1 MSDRQASNS
10 RSSGS
15 HIFRGVWNLMEGDR
29 LRYGLALASLLAAA
43 GMLYLIPLVPQ
54 AIIDVVL
61 GEDPAKASNLSWR
74 VVDLL
79 GGRDRVA
86 GNLWLPLAL
95 IATIALIAGVFTYGR
110 QRWSAIASQ
119 NTARRVRDRL
129 QDRIQRLDMRSY
141 DGLDRGDLLQRCTSD
156 IDTTQMFLSTQVVEV
171 GRAIVMLSVAI
182 PVMFIIDWRMGTAAV
197 WLLPFITGFSFFYFR
212 KVRALFKDKD
222 EAEGRLTAA
231 VNDNLVGIRVVRA
244 FNRQDHEIE
253 RFRPRND
260 DHRRLDAQLYSVF
273 ASFWSL
279 SDLLC
284 FMQQASVVLIGA
296 WLLAD
301 GQILVGEFYFF
312 FAAVG
317 MYLWP
322 VRMAGRI
329 VAEFGKA
336 TVAIDR
342 IEEILD
348 LPVETQAPPEQRQ
361 EPKDGS
367 IAFRGVGFGYT
378 PDQPVLEGIDLEIR
392 DGETV
397 AIVGPSGC
405 GKSTLIQLLLRFYEP
420 DAGRVE
426 LGGVDIRTLDRH
438 ELRTRVATVLQ
449 QPFLFSR
456 SIRENILLAD
466 PGADVAS
473 IEIATGEACIHES
486 IMRFDSGY
494 DTMVGERGL
503 TLSGGQRQRIA
514 IAQALLQKPSIL
526 VLDDALSAVDTG
538 TERSI
543 LEAIRSRRGRHTT
556 LVIAHRLS
564 TLREADRIVVL
575 SEGRIEA
582 SGTHAELRDRP
593 GLYRRLWDIQTRL
606 EARDDRSKA
615 GEEEVSS

>member
-1 MSDRQASNS
+1 MSDHHDSKPTPS
-10 RSSGS
+10 RSR
-15 HIFRGVWNLMEGDR
+15 IFRGMWSLMEGDR

-43 GMLYLIPLVPQ
+43 GMLYLVPLVPQ
-54 AIIDVVL
+54 AVIDVVL
-61 GEDPAKASNLSWR
+61 GGEPEKASGLSWQ

-79 GGRDRVA
+79 GGRERVA
-86 GNLWLPLAL
+86 DALWLPLLLITA
-95 IATIALIAGVFTYGR
+95 IATVAGVFTYGR

-119 NTARRVRDRL
+119 NTARRIRDRL

-141 DGLDRGDLLQRCTSD
+141 DRLDRGDLLQRCTSD
-156 IDTTQMFLSTQVVEV
+156 VDTTQVFLSTQVVEV
-171 GRAIVMLSVAI
+171 GRAIVMLAVAI
-182 PVMFIIDWRMGTAAV
+182 PIMFVIDWRMATAAV
-197 WLLPFITGFSFFYFR
+197 WLLPLITGFSFFYFK

-260 DHRRLDAQLYSVF
+260 DHRRLDARLYTVF
-273 ASFWSL
+273 STFWSL

-284 FMQQASVVLIGA
+284 FMQQASVVLVGA

-301 GQILVGEFYFF
+301 GRILVGEFYFF

-342 IEEILD
+342 IEEILE
-348 LPVETQAPPEQRQ
+348 LPVETEVESEPERI
-361 EPKDGS
+361 PDDGS
-367 IAFRGVGFGYT
+367 ISFRGIGFAHT
-378 PDQPVLEGIDLEIR
+378 PDQPVLDGIDLEIA

-405 GKSTLIQLLLRFYEP
+405 GKSTLVQLLLRFYEP
-420 DAGRVE
+420 DTGHVE
-426 LGGVDIRTLDRH
+426 IGGVDIRTLDRH
-438 ELRTRVATVLQ
+438 DLRTRVATVLQ

-456 SIRENILLAD
+456 TIRENILLAD
-466 PGADVAS
+466 PGADHAS
-473 IEIATGEACIHES
+473 IEIAAGEACIHDS
-486 IMRFDSGY
+486 IQRFDSGY
-494 DTMVGERGL
+494 ETMVGERGL

-556 LVIAHRLS
+556 VVIAHRLS
-564 TLREADRIVVL
+564 TLREADRIVVM
-575 SEGRIEA
+575 SGGRIEA

-593 GLYRRLWDIQTRL
+593 GLYRRLWDIQSSL
-606 EARDDRSKA
+606 EADDDRPLRR
-615 GEEEVSS
+615 GEEASS

>member
-1 MSDRQASNS
+1 
-10 RSSGS
+10 
-15 HIFRGVWNLMEGDR
+15 MEGDR
-29 LRYGLALASLLAAA
+29 LRYGLALSALLAAA

-61 GEDPAKASNLSWR
+61 GSEPDKAARISWF
-74 VVDLL
+74 VIDLL
-79 GGRDRVA
+79 GGRERV
-86 GNLWLPLAL
+86 GESLWIPLLL
-95 IATIALIAGVFTYGR
+95 ITAIAVAAGVFTYGR

-119 NTARRVRDRL
+119 NTARRIRNRL
-129 QDRIQRLDMRSY
+129 QDRIQCLDMRAY
-141 DGLDRGDLLQRCTSD
+141 DRLDRGDLLQRCTSD
-156 IDTTQMFLSTQVVEV
+156 VDTAQVFLSTQVVEV
-171 GRAIVMLSVAI
+171 GRAIVMLGVAI
-182 PVMFIIDWRMGTAAV
+182 PIMFLVDWRMATAAV
-197 WLLPFITGFSFFYFR
+197 WLLPIIVAFSFFYFK

-244 FNRQDHEIE
+244 FNRQEHEID

-260 DHRRLDAQLYSVF
+260 EHRRLDARLYRVF
-273 ASFWSL
+273 ASFWSF

-284 FMQQASVVLIGA
+284 FTQQASVVLTGA
-296 WLLAD
+296 WLLSR
-301 GQILVGEFYFF
+301 GSILVGEFYFF

-348 LPVETQAPPEQRQ
+348 LPVETEVDPEGAKT
-361 EPKDGS
+361 PADGS
-367 IAFRGVGFGYT
+367 IVFRNVDFAYA
-378 PDQPVLEGIDLEIR
+378 PDQAILRGIDLEIR

-405 GKSTLIQLLLRFYEP
+405 GKSTLVQLLLRFYEP
-420 DAGRVE
+420 DAGNIQI
-426 LGGVDIRTLDRH
+426 GGVDIRTLDRND
-438 ELRTRVATVLQ
+438 LRTRVATVLQ

-456 SIRENILLAD
+456 SIRDNILLAE
-466 PGADVAS
+466 PAADAAS
-473 IEIATGEACIHES
+473 IELATAEACIHES
-486 IMRFDSGY
+486 ILRFDAGY
-494 DTMVGERGL
+494 ETMVGERGV

-514 IAQALLQKPSIL
+514 IAQALLQEPSIL

-564 TLREADRIVVL
+564 TLREADRIVVM
-575 SEGRIEA
+575 SDGRIEA
-582 SGTHAELRDRP
+582 IGTHAELRDRP
-593 GLYRRLWDIQTRL
+593 GLYRRLWEIQTSLTAQDDARASRGT
-606 EARDDRSKA
+606 EA
-615 GEEEVSS
+615 SS

>member
-1 MSDRQASNS
+1 MSDRNPSNPTSTRS
-10 RSSGS
+10 RV
-15 HIFRGVWNLMEGDR
+15 FRGVWTLMEGDR

-61 GEDPAKASNLSWR
+61 GDESEKASNLSWR

-86 GNLWLPLAL
+86 RNLWLPLILIAI
-95 IATIALIAGVFTYGR
+95 IATIAGLFTYGR

-119 NTARRVRDRL
+119 NTARRMRDRL
-129 QDRIQRLDMRSY
+129 QDRIQRLDMRAY

-156 IDTTQMFLSTQVVEV
+156 VDTTQMFLSTQVVEV
-171 GRAIVMLSVAI
+171 GRAIVMLAVAI
-182 PVMFIIDWRMGTAAV
+182 PVMFLIDWRMATAAV
-197 WLLPFITGFSFFYFR
+197 WLLPVIVGFSYFYFK

-260 DHRRLDAQLYSVF
+260 DHRRLDARLYRVF
-273 ASFWSL
+273 ASFWSF

-284 FMQQASVVLIGA
+284 FMQQASVVLVGA
-296 WLLAD
+296 WLLA
-301 GQILVGEFYFF
+301 GAHILVGEFYFF

-342 IEEILD
+342 IEEILH
-348 LPVETQAPPEQRQ
+348 LPVEPPVPADRTQVPA
-361 EPKDGS
+361 DGS
-367 IAFRGVGFGYT
+367 ISFHDVTFGHV
-378 PDQPVLEGIDLEIR
+378 PDRRVLSDLDLHIE

-397 AIVGPSGC
+397 AIVGPSGS
-405 GKSTLIQLLLRFYEP
+405 GKSTLVQLLLRFYEP

-426 LGGVDIRTLDRH
+426 IGGVDIRTMDRH
-438 ELRTRVATVLQ
+438 DLRTRVATVLQ

-456 SIRENILLAD
+456 SIRENIMLAD
-466 PGADVAS
+466 PQADLAS
-473 IEIATGEACIHES
+473 IEIAAGEACIHES
-486 IMRFDSGY
+486 IARFEAGY
-494 DTMVGERGL
+494 ETMVGERGL

-514 IAQALLQKPSIL
+514 IAQALLQEPSIL

-543 LEAIRSRRGRHTT
+543 LQAIRARRGRHTT

-564 TLREADRIVVL
+564 TLREADRIVVM
-575 SEGRIEA
+575 SEGRIE
-582 SGTHAELRDRP
+582 SIGTHQELRDRP
-593 GLYRRLWDIQTRL
+593 GLYRRLWEIQSRL
-606 EARDDRSKA
+606 EAQDDSHLRS
-615 GEEEVSS
+615 GEELSS